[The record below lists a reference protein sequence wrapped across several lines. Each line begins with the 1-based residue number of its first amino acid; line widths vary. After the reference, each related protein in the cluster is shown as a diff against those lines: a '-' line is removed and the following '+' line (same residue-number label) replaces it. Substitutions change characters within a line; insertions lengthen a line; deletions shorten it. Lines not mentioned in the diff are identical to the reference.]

1 MRTSHNAP
9 TGHKLSNF
17 ISTSLQPRRWAHI
30 KRSAKK
36 MTTPSSNGISQA
48 MLMGIAAWLGVPLL
62 HMVWMMIDWNLRDP
76 KSPMSGGI
84 PDSATTAF
92 QLMSLALFCLL
103 TFASTVKIH
112 SLVGR
117 LGIVVAAT
125 GIAAVVMIF
134 GWLHYV
140 IGNGIDTL

>member
-1 MRTSHNAP
+1 
-9 TGHKLSNF
+9 
-17 ISTSLQPRRWAHI
+17 
-30 KRSAKK
+30 